1 MKLDYVEEYH
11 ITASHTKN
19 VNKLQYLYSNNYL
32 FYHIFIAGFL
42 SRMIYNKSFRVC
54 VGAGDLLIKKNIRLF
69 MKNIDYINDIDKYN
83 VLVPSIRK
91 SKKNRL
97 NEKIIKKH
105 EELLHKENKFIL
117 DCTNPIKSQKKEYNP
132 LYDENCASYLFK
144 NQNMK
149 HLKEVGFINKNG
161 VILKDPDIIRTTD
174 KNKNF
179 IKNMIKT
186 RILTDKNIFIRNN
199 KNLFRKTIY
208 NTINTLNYDSSEEN
222 PKFNSIFNHTIG
234 NSFHIKN
241 DSLSPKYKTFYHLP
255 KMPKILYDCSTKDT
269 KKLIG
274 LNKPN
279 NKLLNINKISKT
291 PRNSSFN
298 SGKGKNKNDLII
310 MYKNIHNNF
319 SGFPIFKRGYSKK

>member
-1 MKLDYVEEYH
+1 
-11 ITASHTKN
+11 
-19 VNKLQYLYSNNYL
+19 
-32 FYHIFIAGFL
+32 
-42 SRMIYNKSFRVC
+42 MIYNKSFRVC

-91 SKKNRL
+91 NKKTRL

-105 EELLHKENKFIL
+105 EELLDKENKFIL
-117 DCTNPIKSQKKEYNP
+117 DCTNLIKSQKKDYNP
-132 LYDENCASYLFK
+132 LYDENCASYLLN

-161 VILKDPDIIRTTD
+161 VILKDPDIVRTTD

-179 IKNMIKT
+179 IKNMIKA
-186 RILTDKNIFIRNN
+186 RILTGKNIFIRNN
-199 KNLFRKTIY
+199 KNGFRKTIY
-208 NTINTLNYDSSEEN
+208 NTISTLNYDSSEDN
-222 PKFNSIFNHTIG
+222 PKFKSIFNHTIG
-234 NSFHIKN
+234 SGFHRKN
-241 DSLSPKYKTFYHLP
+241 DSLSPKSNTFYYLP
-255 KMPKILYDCSTKDT
+255 KMSKTLYNFSAKDT

-279 NKLLNINKISKT
+279 NMILNINKISKT

-298 SGKGKNKNDLII
+298 SGKGKNKNGLIL
-310 MYKNIHNNF
+310 MYKNTHKNYN
-319 SGFPIFKRGYSKK
+319 GFPKLFKRGYSKK